1 MRSLEEEPVVPL
13 NREEI
18 IRILH
23 DVDEVI
29 VAQILAS
36 GATAHEL
43 AEAQAWISNDE
54 PLLNSGRPLPG
65 GRVGLLTDILSE
77 LEEEKADPPLGPS

>member
-1 MRSLEEEPVVPL
+1 LDRGFFGWAVCLRSLEEEPVVPL

-29 VAQILAS
+29 VGVIAAL
-36 GATAHEL
+36 TE
-43 AEAQAWISNDE
+43 AETCGS
-54 PLLNSGRPLPG
+54 R
-65 GRVGLLTDILSE
+65 
-77 LEEEKADPPLGPS
+77 